1 MLHPFM
7 TQESVRR
14 RRAALDAE
22 ARNQRVVH
30 QLQLGT
36 HTDPGRGRFAATR
49 GRWHARSAPWS
60 PGPPEPSD
68 LRGPS

>member
-36 HTDPGRGRFAATR
+36 HTEPRARPVRRNARTLARQVRALVARAT
-49 GRWHARSAPWS
+49 
-60 PGPPEPSD
+60 
-68 LRGPS
+68 